1 MEDGK
6 ITFNRL
12 RTPEPKFNAS
22 WKKGLGKPEVWDCQV
37 PVNGKYTA
45 HAGVITNF
53 CEAILT
59 GKPLLA
65 RGQEGING
73 LQISNAIHLSDW
85 TGGGWVD
92 VPVDEELFYRL
103 LCEKCGVDHL

>member
-1 MEDGK
+1 MGEID
-6 ITFNRL
+6 
-12 RTPEPKFNAS
+12 S
-22 WKKGLGKPEVWDCQV
+22 

-45 HAGVITNF
+45 HAGVMTNF

-59 GKPLLA
+59 DKPLFA
-65 RGQEGING
+65 KGQEGING

-103 LCEKCGVDHL
+103 LCEKCGTDSL